1 MRTYTIK
8 KREITPPNL
17 PSREGN
23 GIPESH
29 LVLLND
35 RGEEVS
41 PLEILIECEPHRV
54 FAFEGQMG
62 AGKTTFIKSLCEAMG
77 TPDVVNSP
85 TFAIVNVYD
94 VEQPYKG
101 EVYHFD
107 CYRLK
112 DIREAIDFGAEE
124 YLYSGNYCF
133 IEWPDLIGALLPDD
147 TVYVKIVPQENGD
160 RELRVGAPPDLP
172 IKGRR

>member
-1 MRTYTIK
+1 MRSKNMNIYTIK
-8 KREITPPNL
+8 KGASEHSEIL
-17 PSREGN
+17 Q
-23 GIPESH
+23 
-29 LVLLND
+29 LLNEQ
-35 RGEEVS
+35 GAEVS
-41 PLEILIECEPHRV
+41 PLEILKECEPHRV
-54 FAFEGQMG
+54 FAFDGQMG

-77 TPDVVNSP
+77 TEDIVNSP

-112 DIREAIDFGAEE
+112 DIREAMDFGAEE

-133 IEWPDLIGALLPDD
+133 IEWPEMIEPLLPED
-147 TVYVKIVPQENGD
+147 TVYIKIVPLENGD
-160 RELRVGAPPDLP
+160 RELR
-172 IKGRR
+172 IERR

>member
-1 MRTYTIK
+1 MKITNMSIYTIK
-8 KREITPPNL
+8 K
-17 PSREGN
+17 GN
-23 GIPESH
+23 FEH
-29 LVLLND
+29 ADELVLLN
-35 RGEEVS
+35 EERKAVS
-41 PLEILIECEPHRV
+41 PLEILKVCEPHRV
-54 FAFEGQMG
+54 FAFDGQMG

-77 TPDVVNSP
+77 TADIVNSP

-112 DIREAIDFGAEE
+112 DIREAIDFGAED

-133 IEWPDLIGALLPDD
+133 IEWPEMIDALLPDD
-147 TVYVKIVPQENGD
+147 TVYIRIHVLENGD
-160 RELRVGAPPDLP
+160 RQLTIDN
-172 IKGRR
+172 

>member
-1 MRTYTIK
+1 MSIYTIK

-17 PSREGN
+17 PSKEGN

-29 LVLLND
+29 LVLLNAL
-35 RGEEVS
+35 GEEVS
-41 PLEILIECEPHRV
+41 PLEILKECEPHRV
-54 FAFEGQMG
+54 FAFDGQMG

-77 TPDVVNSP
+77 TEDIVNSP

-112 DIREAIDFGAEE
+112 DIREAMDFGAEE

-147 TVYVKIVPQENGD
+147 TIYIRIKPMENGD
-160 RELRVGAPPDLP
+160 RQLVIERS
-172 IKGRR
+172 

>member
-1 MRTYTIK
+1 MKSKNMATYTIK

-29 LVLLND
+29 LVLLNE
-35 RGEEVS
+35 RGEEVN
-41 PLEILIECEPHRV
+41 PLEILRDHEPHRV
-54 FAFEGQMG
+54 FAFDGQMG
-62 AGKTTFIKSLCEAMG
+62 AGKTTFIKKLCEEMG
-77 TPDVVNSP
+77 TLDVVNSP

-94 VEQPYKG
+94 VERPYKG

-112 DIREAIDFGAEE
+112 DIREAMDFGAEE

-133 IEWPDLIGALLPDD
+133 IEWPEMIEALLPED
-147 TVYVKIVPQENGD
+147 TVWVKIEPQENGN
-160 RELRVGAPPDLP
+160 RLLT
-172 IKGRR
+172 I

>member
-1 MRTYTIK
+1 MKSKNMNTYTIK
-8 KREITPPNL
+8 KGASEHSETL
-17 PSREGN
+17 Q
-23 GIPESH
+23 
-29 LVLLND
+29 LLNEQ
-35 RGEEVS
+35 GEEVS
-41 PLEILIECEPHRV
+41 PLEILKVCEPRRV
-54 FAFEGQMG
+54 FAFDGQMG

-77 TPDVVNSP
+77 TMDIVNSP

-112 DIREAIDFGAEE
+112 DIREAMDFGAEE

-133 IEWPDLIGALLPDD
+133 IEWPEMIEALLPED
-147 TVYVKIVPQENGD
+147 TVWVKIKPMSNGD
-160 RELRVGAPPDLP
+160 RRLVVGQIVAQAD
-172 IKGRR
+172 KK